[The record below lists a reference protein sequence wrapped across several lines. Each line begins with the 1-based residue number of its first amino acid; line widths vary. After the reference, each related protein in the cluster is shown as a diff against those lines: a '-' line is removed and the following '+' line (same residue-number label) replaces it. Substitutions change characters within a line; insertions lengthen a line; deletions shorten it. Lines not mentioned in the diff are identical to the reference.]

1 MQDLVA
7 NSVSFPDI
15 KAELF
20 YSNKSQYKV
29 AKKRFKIPVYL
40 VTIYLRTAAL
50 SLFSTPVCF
59 NGQLL
64 LLKIKWPGRLSL

>member
-15 KAELF
+15 KAELDYF
-20 YSNKSQYKV
+20 IVINHSTKLQKI
-29 AKKRFKIPVYL
+29 RFKIPVYL

-50 SLFSTPVCF
+50 SLLSTHVCF

-64 LLKIKWPGRLSL
+64 LMSL